1 MKLSFKSNNTPNN
14 QYYPNLK
21 GHFGT
26 STTTL
31 NHSLHHIDSDYLREQ
46 LMDYLNYKMAFEGE
60 SASERIKILN
70 PYFLQKIKGYL
81 YKSEEIPEYMD
92 CWDAPIEVLEQY
104 GITHKVLNIK

>member
-1 MKLSFKSNNTPNN
+1 MQTTNTSTYTNH
-14 QYYPNLK
+14 YYPYFK

-31 NHSLHHIDSDYLREQ
+31 NHSLHHIDSDDLREQ
-46 LMDYLNYKMAFEGE
+46 VMDYLNYKTAFEGE
-60 SASERIKILN
+60 SASERIKMLN
-70 PYFLQKIKGYL
+70 PHFLEQIKGYL
-81 YKSEEIPEYMD
+81 YKSGEAPEYMD

>member
-1 MKLSFKSNNTPNN
+1 MTNTNTSTYTN
-14 QYYPNLK
+14 HYYPNLK

-31 NHSLHHIDSDYLREQ
+31 NHSLHHIDSDELRERVI
-46 LMDYLNYKMAFEGE
+46 DYLNYKTAFENE
-60 SASERIKILN
+60 RASERIKMLN
-70 PYFLQKIKGYL
+70 PHFLEQIKGYL
-81 YKSEEIPEYMD
+81 YKSNEAPEYMD